1 MTTRPP
7 VEPDTLRTL
16 AVEAAR
22 LGARVAREAFDR
34 PRVVS
39 LKADRSEV
47 TEVDLAAQRQ
57 IEQLL
62 RSRRPCDAI
71 LGEETSDRP
80 QADAGEDAVWWL
92 IDPIDGTRNFVRGI
106 PIFACSVAAM
116 QRGRVLA
123 GAICDAMLDVTY
135 SATAG
140 GPLFADDAPVASTEP
155 VAAHLPAQRRLLVAV
170 PSLRRPRTRRLVQLV
185 LEKHLLRNSGSTAL
199 HLAWVA
205 LGRLDAA
212 VSGNSRLWDIAAGA
226 VLLQAA
232 GCILTDPDGGGVLPI
247 DPARYDGR
255 EIATLAGRPAAHA
268 RLLRELAAEPNP

>member
-1 MTTRPP
+1 MSRPAVDP
-7 VEPDTLRTL
+7 ETLRTV

-22 LGARVAREAFDR
+22 IGARVAREAFGR

-62 RSRRPCDAI
+62 HARRPHDAI
-71 LGEETSDRP
+71 LGEEQSDRP
-80 QADAGEDAVWWL
+80 RDHAGQDALWWL

-116 QRGRVLA
+116 QHGRVLA

-135 SATAG
+135 SAAIG
-140 GPLFADDAPVASTEP
+140 GPVHENDTPATSTEP
-155 VAAHLPAQRRLLVAV
+155 VTAHLPATRRLLVAV
-170 PSLRRPRTRRLVQLV
+170 PSLRRERTRRLVQLV

-226 VLLQAA
+226 ALLQAA
-232 GCILTDPDGGGVLPI
+232 GCVLSDPDGGEVFPI
-247 DPARYDGR
+247 DPASYDGG
-255 EIATLAGRPAAHA
+255 EIATLAARPEAHT
-268 RLLRELAAEPNP
+268 RLLRELRD

>member
-1 MTTRPP
+1 MTP
-7 VEPDTLRTL
+7 ESPDPQALRTL

-22 LGARVAREAFDR
+22 LGARIAREAFDR
-34 PRVVS
+34 PRSVA

-62 RSRRPCDAI
+62 RTRRPDDAI
-71 LGEETSDRP
+71 LGEETTGP
-80 QADAGEDAVWWL
+80 QRQNVPDDAVWWL

-116 QRGRVLA
+116 HRGRVLA

-135 SATAG
+135 SATAE
-140 GPLFADDAPVASTEP
+140 GPVFTNDVPLASTEP
-155 VAAHLPAQRRLLVAV
+155 ATEHLPPTRRLLVAV
-170 PSLRRPRTRRLVQLV
+170 PSLRRERTRPLVQLV

-226 VLLQAA
+226 ALLEAA
-232 GCILTDPDGGGVLPI
+232 GCVLSDPEGRAVLPI

-255 EIATLAGRPAAHA
+255 EIPTLAARPEAHRRLLDEVSGRPQA
-268 RLLRELAAEPNP
+268 